1 MKTISLTQGKV
12 ALVDDENFERLN
24 VYRWYTRKLV
34 LKSRVTYYAVRN
46 LAYAGKQRTVQMHRQ
61 ILGLTDSRIQT
72 DHQNGDGLDNQNK
85 NLRVAT
91 PTENQRNQ
99 RKRINCSSEFKGV
112 CWHKRNKKWQAR
124 IHHNGRYYHLGTFK
138 SQRAAA
144 LAYDSAA
151 RKYHGDFACL
161 NFP

>member
-1 MKTISLTQGKV
+1 MN
-12 ALVDDENFERLN
+12 APAHLVCDHIDHNGLN
-24 VYRWYTRKLV
+24 NTK
-34 LKSRVTYYAVRN
+34 RN
-46 LAYAGKQRTVQMHRQ
+46 LRLCTKQ
-61 ILGLTDSRIQT
+61 
-72 DHQNGDGLDNQNK
+72 QN
-85 NLRVAT
+85 AI
-91 PTENQRNQ
+91 NQRP
-99 RKRINCSSEFKGV
+99 RKDGSSKYKGV

-124 IHHNGRYYHLGTFK
+124 IHHSGRYYHLGTFK

>member
-112 CWHKRNKKWQAR
+112 CWHK
-124 IHHNGRYYHLGTFK
+124 
-138 SQRAAA
+138 
-144 LAYDSAA
+144 AA
-151 RKYHGDFACL
+151 RKWEAYIRINGQRQHLGLLETEKAAAAVYDQAARHEFSDYAL
-161 NFP
+161 TNNG